1 MLQLKGKLKIRRNLI
16 LRSGET
22 TLLILTPQ
30 IKSWTGTKRKSGREK
45 CDWVVSRWRGK
56 DVKIPKPRHLGLLYV
71 VRALYSSKLI
81 RKQV

>member
-30 IKSWTGTKRKSGREK
+30 IKSWLERKEKVVEKNVTGWCPDGGERM
-45 CDWVVSRWRGK
+45 
-56 DVKIPKPRHLGLLYV
+56 
-71 VRALYSSKLI
+71 
-81 RKQV
+81 